1 MGVNPFLGMVMNFLR
16 PQQSIPRTEPET
28 PLEQVNAAVTRENQQ
43 NLNLQQQQLH
53 AAVEPESVKPA
64 AAVVVS
70 GNQEISNQE
79 LLAMA
84 QKRAEGNPEFHAAL
98 MKASIPDDGIKI
110 GISKDTIQK
119 VLTFL
124 QPLLADF
131 RGNLDRFLTKPLD
144 QSLPEYL
151 KKIEP
156 LLGTVIPHIE
166 SYITTLSPT
175 TQKILN
181 PANTQATAPNPS

>member
-1 MGVNPFLGMVMNFLR
+1 MGLNLLTTLARNLLTGGT
-16 PQQSIPRTEPET
+16 PQQPATIQREA
-28 PLEQVNAAVTRENQQ
+28 EQLPITRIADVNAILPTPSEQDLLKKQ
-43 NLNLQQQQLH
+43 LQLH
-53 AAVEPESVKPA
+53 ATVESGPVKPETA
-64 AAVVVS
+64 
-70 GNQEISNQE
+70 
-79 LLAMA
+79 
-84 QKRAEGNPEFHAAL
+84 
-98 MKASIPDDGIKI
+98 IPDDGIKI
-110 GISKDTIQK
+110 GISKETIQK

-181 PANTQATAPNPS
+181 PANTQATAATPA